1 LHNSTEIKKIFQNKH
16 LFINK
21 RLGQNFLID
30 KNKRDAIINLCD
42 IKETDFIL
50 EIGPGLGA
58 LTEAIQPACKQL
70 TAIEKDRG
78 LAHILKEFFSEK
90 DNIEILN
97 TDILDYQIPQA
108 AKVKVIGNLPYYITS
123 PIVFHIISQKSRI
136 DSVFIT
142 VQKDVAKRIT
152 AKPGG
157 KDCGVLSLSVQYHC
171 HAEIMLN
178 INRGAFFPVPAVD
191 SSFLRLSIR
200 EQPFVKVEDEG
211 FFFSII
217 RSGFN
222 QRRKTLFNA
231 LCNSKAHNI
240 SKDKIEYAFHST
252 GISKKIR
259 AEAIGLQ
266 EFASLSSA
274 LMSLH
279 Y

>member
-1 LHNSTEIKKIFQNKH
+1 MLNSAEIKKIFHDKR

-30 KNKRDAIINLCD
+30 KNKRDAIIGLCD

-58 LTEAIQPACKQL
+58 LTEAIQPACRQL
-70 TAIEKDRG
+70 IAIEKDRG
-78 LAHILKEFFSEK
+78 LACILKEFFSEK
-90 DNIEILN
+90 KNTEILN
-97 TDILDYQIPQA
+97 TDILDYQIPQ
-108 AKVKVIGNLPYYITS
+108 KIKMKVIGNLPYYITS
-123 PIVFHIISQKSRI
+123 PVIFHIISQKALI

-157 KDCGVLSLSVQYHC
+157 KDYGVLSLSVQYHC
-171 HAEIMLN
+171 HAEILLN
-178 INRGAFFPVPAVD
+178 MTGAAFYPAPAVD
-191 SSFLRLSIR
+191 SSFLRLSVR
-200 EQPFVKVEDEG
+200 EEPFVKVKDEG

-217 RSGFN
+217 KSGFN

-231 LCNSKAHNI
+231 LCNSKIHNI
-240 SKDKIEYAFHST
+240 GKEKLECAFHSA
-252 GISKKIR
+252 GINQKIR
-259 AEAIGLQ
+259 AECMGLQ
-266 EFASLSSA
+266 EFASLSSV

-279 Y
+279 